1 MESYNRLTKNR
12 QEFLES
18 LYNLIVNSLNQQKET
33 AWEYECN
40 RPVQRI
46 FVNAPWGMGKTLFAK
61 ALKERCIKENHK
73 DNISYLY
80 LNAWSMDFYGDPLKA
95 LIAEMSEEKVITV
108 ETVLAAKE
116 FLKNIGKV
124 FFGKILKN
132 MILKKFNLSEQD
144 IEEIKSFFDGIDSGQ
159 LEEYKEYKK
168 LLNEFKACLSKDEIR
183 KLIVIDELD
192 RCRPD
197 YAIEFLEVI
206 KHIFDVKNTVFLF
219 LVNKEQLASIVSN
232 MYMSCTP
239 NSDYFEKF
247 YDIEL
252 NLPDVD
258 YKELVEKE
266 FRKYNSIDEYNK
278 TNYQTDFIMNKIF
291 LEMLMQNNQSL
302 ISEKIGIR
310 RFQKLLQEFEILKN
324 SLSIDEKRQLSL
336 VYISAGY
343 FIYKKSGISKS
354 FEEILPELIKNEKIR
369 KIFKTVLKDTK
380 IYCNYEKEKF
390 YRDLKTNIYKVEFKE
405 ESVINLEMFDSFC
418 DSEYKDSIPV
428 YIYEND
434 ILEWCE
440 KKYNFVK

>member
-18 LYNLIVNSLNQQKET
+18 LYNLIVNSLNQQKKMKEA

-40 RPVQRI
+40 RPVQRM

-61 ALKERCIKENHK
+61 ALEEYCKSESDKEKKVKTIYLNIWKMDVYADILVSFFGEIYKQDTKNEADDIGNSVLKTGCSLVKTIFEEYTGVDTTKIKESLEQIKGEKTLFVKNYEEWSKKIQELK
-73 DNISYLY
+73 DS
-80 LNAWSMDFYGDPLKA
+80 
-95 LIAEMSEEKVITV
+95 
-108 ETVLAAKE
+108 
-116 FLKNIGKV
+116 FLGESK
-124 FFGKILKN
+124 KI
-132 MILKKFNLSEQD
+132 I
-144 IEEIKSFFDGIDSGQ
+144 
-159 LEEYKEYKK
+159 
-168 LLNEFKACLSKDEIR
+168 
-183 KLIVIDELD
+183 IVDELD

-197 YAIEFLEVI
+197 YAIKFLEEV
-206 KHIFDVKNTVFLF
+206 KHFFDAKNTVFLF

-291 LEMLMQNNQSL
+291 IEMLMQNNQSL

-343 FIYKKSGISKS
+343 FIYKKSGTSKS
-354 FEEILPELIKNEKIR
+354 FEEILPELIENEKIR
-369 KIFKTVLKDTK
+369 KIFKIVLKDTK
-380 IYCNYEKEKF
+380 IYDDYEKEKF
-390 YRDLKTNIYKVEFKE
+390 YRYLQTNIYKVEFKE

-428 YIYEND
+428 YISEND

>member
-61 ALKERCIKENHK
+61 ALEEYCKSESDKEKKVKTIYLNIWKMDVYADILVSFFGEIYKQDTKNEADDIGNSVLKTGCSLVKTIFEEYTGVDTTKIKESLEQIKGEKTLFVKNYEEWSKKIQELK
-73 DNISYLY
+73 DS
-80 LNAWSMDFYGDPLKA
+80 
-95 LIAEMSEEKVITV
+95 
-108 ETVLAAKE
+108 
-116 FLKNIGKV
+116 FLGESK
-124 FFGKILKN
+124 KI
-132 MILKKFNLSEQD
+132 I
-144 IEEIKSFFDGIDSGQ
+144 
-159 LEEYKEYKK
+159 
-168 LLNEFKACLSKDEIR
+168 
-183 KLIVIDELD
+183 IVDELD

-197 YAIEFLEVI
+197 YAIKFLEEV
-206 KHIFDVKNTVFLF
+206 KHFFDAKNTVFLF

-343 FIYKKSGISKS
+343 FIYKKSGTSKS

-390 YRDLKTNIYKVEFKE
+390 YRDLKANIYKVEFKE